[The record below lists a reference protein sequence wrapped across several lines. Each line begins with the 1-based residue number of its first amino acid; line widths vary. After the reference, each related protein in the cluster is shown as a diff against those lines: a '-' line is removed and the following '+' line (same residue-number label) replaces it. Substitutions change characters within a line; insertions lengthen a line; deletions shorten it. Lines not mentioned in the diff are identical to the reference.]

1 VRAAFVFLAAA
12 GEVDEGLKH
21 GGNMPH
27 LRSLRSGASLIDVF
41 KAFPAASRPLIE
53 FHEVLLRGPSPFTAT
68 ERELIAAYVSGLN
81 GCQYCYGV
89 HTATA
94 EHLGV
99 KVGLLQRIVPE
110 GELTEVGPKLRPV
123 LGLARKLTLSPGS
136 VTKADA
142 EALSAVG
149 WDDSA
154 LYHAVAVTALF
165 NFMNRLVEG
174 LGIELE
180 PSYVAPASRRLA
192 ERGYLPLLEMKS

>member
-1 VRAAFVFLAAA
+1 
-12 GEVDEGLKH
+12 
-21 GGNMPH
+21 MPY
-27 LRSLRSGASLIDVF
+27 LRSLRAGASLIDVF
-41 KAFPAASRPLIE
+41 KAFPQTSAPLIE

-81 GCQYCYGV
+81 SCEYCHGA

-94 EHLGV
+94 ERMGV
-99 KVGLLQRIVPE
+99 EVGLVPRIVRDDLA
-110 GELTEVGPKLRPV
+110 GVSPKLRPV
-123 LGLARKLTLSPGS
+123 LALARKLTLSPDA

-142 EALSAVG
+142 DALSAAG

-154 LYHAVAVTALF
+154 LYYAVAVTALF

-180 PSYVAPASRRLA
+180 PSYMAPASQRLA
-192 ERGYLPLLEMKS
+192 ERGYLPLLEMMKG